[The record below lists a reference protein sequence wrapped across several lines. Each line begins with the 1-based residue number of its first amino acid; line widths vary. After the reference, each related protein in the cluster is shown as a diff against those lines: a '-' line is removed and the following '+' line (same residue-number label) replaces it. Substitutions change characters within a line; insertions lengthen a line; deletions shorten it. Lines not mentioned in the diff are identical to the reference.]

1 MKKKICIVT
10 GTRADYGLF
19 YPLLKRLECEHEFE
33 VRIVATGM
41 HLSPEFGLTYKEIEE
56 DGFIIDEKVEM
67 LLSSDT
73 ATGITKSIGIGILSF
88 ADAFE
93 RSRPELVIVLGD
105 RFETFS
111 AAVAAFI
118 AGIPVAHLHGG
129 EITEGAMDD
138 SLRHSI
144 TKMSYLHFTAAERY
158 RERVIQLGESPD
170 RVFNVGALGIDT
182 IKRTHILTKQKLE
195 QALHYRFQG
204 ITALVTYHP
213 ATLEINSAEQ
223 QFRELLNALDSFP
236 DLNVIFTLP
245 NADAG
250 GRVIVR
256 LIQEY
261 AVNNP
266 QKARA
271 FVSMGRVKY
280 LSAMNYGDVVI
291 GNSSSGIIEAPSF
304 HKPTVNI
311 GDRQK
316 GRLKADSI
324 INCRPRKDAI
334 EAAIKKALSDD
345 FRNECMNVTNPF
357 GEGNAAE
364 KIVDILRDTLSR
376 RIDVKKNFYDFNE
389 IMNGKHF
396 DNYNENAGEVDARE
410 RHINC

>member
-1 MKKKICIVT
+1 MKKRICIVT
-10 GTRADYGLF
+10 GTRAEYGLL
-19 YPLLKRLECEHEFE
+19 YPLIKRLKCDREFD
-33 VRIVATGM
+33 VRIAATGM
-41 HLSPEFGLTYKEIEE
+41 HLSPEFGLTYREIEE

-93 RSRPELVIVLGD
+93 RSRPDLVIVLGD
-105 RFETFS
+105 RYETFS
-111 AAVAAFI
+111 AAVAAFM

-129 EITEGAMDD
+129 EITEGAVDD

-170 RVFNVGALGIDT
+170 RVFTVGALGIDT
-182 IKRTHILTKQKLE
+182 IKRTQILTKQELE
-195 QALHYRFQG
+195 QALHYMFQG
-204 ITALVTYHP
+204 TTALVTYHP
-213 ATLEINSAEQ
+213 VTLEMNSAEQ

-245 NADAG
+245 NADTD

-271 FVSMGRVKY
+271 FVSLGRVNY
-280 LSAMNYGDVVI
+280 LSAMNHVDVVI
-291 GNSSSGIIEAPSF
+291 GNSSSGIIETPSF

-316 GRLKADSI
+316 GRLKAESI
-324 INCRPRKDAI
+324 IDCEPRVQCIAS
-334 EAAIKKALSDD
+334 AIKKALHED
-345 FRNECMNVTNPF
+345 FRRICMNVMNPY
-357 GEGNAAE
+357 GDGNTAE
-364 KIVDILRDTLSR
+364 KIVDILREKLSD
-376 RIDVKKNFYDFNE
+376 RIDLKKSFYDLKE
-389 IMNGKHF
+389 VMNGGDFPSLDEQTGDVH
-396 DNYNENAGEVDARE
+396 ARE
-410 RHINC
+410 KYINC